1 LAFGA
6 DATIAGVSTSYTFPS
21 GAQVRLVPG
30 DLTAA
35 EVDAVV
41 NAANAGLQHGGGV
54 AGAIARRGGPAIQ
67 EESDAWVRRHG
78 AIAPDRPAITSAG
91 ALPCRFVIHAVGPVW
106 GEGDEDAKLAQA
118 VDSALRLAASRN
130 LTTLALPAIST
141 GIFGFPKDR
150 AADVILGALA
160 EYFAGQIRSTLRRVD
175 VTLFDA
181 PTLEAFAQAF
191 ARRWPG

>member
-1 LAFGA
+1 MACGA
-6 DATIAGVSTSYTFPS
+6 DATIASVSASYTFPS
-21 GAQVRLVPG
+21 GAQIRLIRG

-35 EVDAVV
+35 YVDAIV
-41 NAANAGLQHGGGV
+41 NAANARLQHGGGV

-67 EESDAWVRRHG
+67 EESDAWVRLHG
-78 AIAPDRPAITSAG
+78 AITPDRPALTSAG
-91 ALPCRFVIHAVGPVW
+91 ELPCRYVIHAVGPVW

-118 VDSALRLAASRN
+118 VDSALRLAASHN

-150 AADVILGALA
+150 AAEVILNALA
-160 EYFAGQIRSTLRRVD
+160 EYFAGHTESTLRRVD